1 MTSLVSRLPQTWRQ
15 FGSFLRKPELGKPAG
30 LRSRSAWLTV
40 GAMLGLHLLGLA
52 ALLVLLSGWQSLTG
66 IDGPAAF
73 DAFPKHW
80 LLPTAVLAAPLL
92 EESIFRGWLSGRPRA
107 LWLLVCFL
115 AASVALVTIKAE
127 PLHMLLGL
135 VAGLVIGIGGWLV
148 LRKRLAPHW
157 FERHFTAI
165 FFAAAVVFGLI
176 HVFNYAAPGLVTLP
190 MVLPQVWAGL
200 TLGFVRTRIGL
211 PASMLLHGASNGL
224 ALGLVA
230 LGG

>member
-1 MTSLVSRLPQTWRQ
+1 MTALVSRLPATWRN
-15 FGSFLRKPELGKPAG
+15 FASFLRKPAFGQPSG
-30 LRSRSAWLTV
+30 LRSRAAWQTV
-40 GAMLGLHLLGLA
+40 GAMLALHLLGLG

-80 LLPTAVLAAPLL
+80 LLPMAVLAAPLL

-107 LWLLVCFL
+107 LWLLGCFL
-115 AASVALVTIKAE
+115 VAAVVLVTIKAE
-127 PLHMLLGL
+127 PLHMLAGL
-135 VAGLVIGIGGWLV
+135 LAGLVIAVGGWIA
-148 LRKRLAPHW
+148 LRKRLAPAW
-157 FERHFTAI
+157 FERRFSAI

-176 HVFNYAAPGLVTLP
+176 HVFNYSAPGLLHLP
-190 MVLPQVWAGL
+190 MVLPQIWAGL
-200 TLGFVRTRIGL
+200 TLGFVRTRVGL
-211 PASMLLHGASNGL
+211 PASMLLHGTSNGL

>member
-1 MTSLVSRLPQTWRQ
+1 MTSLVSRLPETWRN
-15 FGSFLRKPELGKPAG
+15 FASFLRQPAFDKPSG
-30 LRSRSAWLTV
+30 LRSRAAWVTV
-40 GAMLGLHLLGLA
+40 GAMLALHLLGLA
-52 ALLVLLSGWQSLTG
+52 VLLVLLSGWQALTG
-66 IDGPAAF
+66 IGGPAAF
-73 DAFPKHW
+73 DQFPTKYLV
-80 LLPTAVLAAPLL
+80 LLAVLAAPLL

-107 LWLLVCFL
+107 LWLLGCFL
-115 AASVALVTIKAE
+115 VGAVALVTIKAQ

-135 VAGLVIGIGGWLV
+135 LAGLVIAIGGWLA
-148 LRKRLAPHW
+148 LRKRLAPGW
-157 FERHFTAI
+157 FARHFTAI

-190 MVLPQVWAGL
+190 MVLPQGWAGL